1 MILFLWNFN
10 LMCIFL
16 KLIRW
21 AGVQSALLL
30 CCSGIICG
38 APIKPEV
45 SKADLLDGNL
55 ALHHVEQL
63 VAFGPHPPGSP
74 AMVKVQA
81 YLIAQLKTLGLPVE
95 TQDFL
100 ASTPVGPVGMKNIS
114 AKIPGRTEQTILIG
128 SHYDTKLMPGSY
140 FVGANDGG
148 SSTGLLL
155 EIARVLAHHKG
166 GCTVWVAFFDGEE
179 ALRDWSQADSLYG
192 SRHFANLL
200 RAKGLT
206 GQLKAMILLDMVG
219 DKDLVLERDYSSTAW
234 LVDLM
239 RQSAQELGYGNHVSA
254 LQKAMDDDHIPF
266 SQAGIPAVDLIDF
279 DYGLNNLYWHTS
291 NDTIDKI
298 SPRSL
303 KITGDIVLRMLEK
316 LCGK

>member
-1 MILFLWNFN
+1 MD
-10 LMCIFL
+10 IFYQ
-16 KLIRW
+16 LIRW
-21 AGVQSALLL
+21 TGVKLAFLLL
-30 CCSGIICG
+30 WCIGIACG
-38 APIKPEV
+38 APIKTQVTKP
-45 SKADLLDGNL
+45 ALIDGNL
-55 ALHHVEQL
+55 ALRHVEKI
-63 VAFGPHPPGSP
+63 VAFGPHSPGSP
-74 AMVKVQA
+74 AMAKVQA
-81 YLIAQLKTLGLPVE
+81 YLIAQLKTLGLSVE
-95 TQDFL
+95 VQDFL
-100 ASTPVGPVGMKNIS
+100 ASTPVGPVSMKNIS
-114 AKIPGRTEQTILIG
+114 AKIPGRSDQMIVIG

-155 EIARVLAHHKG
+155 EIARVLAQRKG

-179 ALRDWSQADSLYG
+179 ALRNWSPSDSLYG
-192 SRHFANLL
+192 SRYFANLL
-200 RAKGLT
+200 RTQGMIR
-206 GQLKAMILLDMVG
+206 QMKAMILLDMVG

-239 RQSAQELGYGNHVSA
+239 RQSAQELGYGNHVSTV
-254 LQKAMDDDHIPF
+254 QKAMDDDHIPF
-266 SQAGIPAVDLIDF
+266 LQAGIPSVDIIDF
-279 DYGLNNLYWHTS
+279 DYGINNLYWHTS